1 MGRRVRTGPFGRPE
15 GEVVGVVCGEAGGG
29 HLEDPSSPPGQLQPL
44 LTEGDEAVAHVESQ
58 RLPGLR
64 RVAEDDHRSS
74 QTVVPSR
81 SYTRRPSVS
90 HFATPSSP

>member
-1 MGRRVRTGPFGRPE
+1 MEGPASERQA
-15 GEVVGVVCGEAGGG
+15 VGVVRGEPGGG
-29 HLEDPSSPPGQLQPL
+29 HLEDAPSPPGQLQPL
-44 LTEGDEAVAHVESQ
+44 LAEGDGPVAHVEPQ

>member
-1 MGRRVRTGPFGRPE
+1 MDRPVSE
-15 GEVVGVVCGEAGGG
+15 RQAVGVVGGEAGGG

-44 LTEGDEAVAHVESQ
+44 LAERDDAVVHEEPE

-64 RVAEDDHRSS
+64 RVAEDDHFSS
-74 QTVVPSR
+74 HTVVPSR

-90 HFATPSSP
+90 HFATPASP

>member
-1 MGRRVRTGPFGRPE
+1 MDGPISERQA
-15 GEVVGVVCGEAGGG
+15 VGVVAGEPGVGD
-29 HLEDPSSPPGQLQPL
+29 LEDPSAPPGQLQPL
-44 LTEGDEAVAHVESQ
+44 LPERDDAVLHAEPQ

-64 RVAEDDHRSS
+64 RVAEDDHFSS
-74 QTVVPSR
+74 HTVVPSR